1 MVSSCQI
8 HQACNVKP
16 VALHNQIYDHQIL
29 SNVCLMCGTSS
40 HKQHSLYACTWCY
53 KWRTGGSYLH
63 VNIFQGLYWIVVWL
77 FFWLADESEWPE
89 LIFHRS
95 PLFLF
100 LRYLFLSSLPSP
112 WLRSC
117 QRLLIFQNMLPGSKW
132 DATFLSLLSGKQS
145 RLLSLTLRCP
155 AGSSPQSAGDAA
167 EILIMRRRRSQFRRT
182 QAASRH
188 DTCSQVGRSDWHEQR
203 RA

>member
-1 MVSSCQI
+1 MY
-8 HQACNVKP
+8 
-16 VALHNQIYDHQIL
+16 VARALALQVWNTWLWVTRKHFSRL
-29 SNVCLMCGTSS
+29 GSG
-40 HKQHSLYACTWCY
+40 SLLDCFL
-53 KWRTGGSYLH
+53 GGRRIGVAR
-63 VNIFQGLYWIVVWL
+63 VNLPP
-77 FFWLADESEWPE
+77 LAFIS
-89 LIFHRS
+89 R
-95 PLFLF
+95 F
-100 LRYLFLSSLPSP
+100 LRCLFVSSLPSP

-145 RLLSLTLRCP
+145 RLLRLTLRCP
-155 AGSSPQSAGDAA
+155 AGSSPQSAGDAT

-188 DTCSQVGRSDWHEQR
+188 DTCSQVGRTDWREQR